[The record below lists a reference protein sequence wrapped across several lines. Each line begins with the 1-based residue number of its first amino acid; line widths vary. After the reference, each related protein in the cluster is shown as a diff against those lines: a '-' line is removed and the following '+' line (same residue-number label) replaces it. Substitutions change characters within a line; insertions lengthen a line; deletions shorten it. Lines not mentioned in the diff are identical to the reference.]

1 MDEQPRSSGREMVNV
16 VDLPPS
22 EWYRLVN
29 PVRFAVTFLSFEL
42 LKYLP
47 PRIKASLYRAF
58 GADIGNRTVIS
69 PHVVVDPFFP
79 DKVSIGDDTIIGW
92 GTKLLTHEAYTD
104 KWHIGPVHIGDGVT
118 VGHSC
123 SLRPGVTI
131 GDGATVAAH
140 SFVNRDVDPGE
151 TVGGV
156 PIETF
161 SDE

>member
-1 MDEQPRSSGREMVNV
+1 MDEQSRSSGREMVNV
-16 VDLPPS
+16 VDLSPG

-42 LKYLP
+42 FKYLP
-47 PRIKASLYRAF
+47 PRIKALLYRAF
-58 GADIGNRTVIS
+58 GADIGDRTTIS

-104 KWHIGPVHIGDGVT
+104 KWHIGPVHIGDEVT

-123 SLRPGVTI
+123 SLRPGVTV

-140 SFVNRDVDPGE
+140 SFVNRDVEPGE

-156 PIETF
+156 PIETL
-161 SDE
+161 SDD